1 MKKTTLTKGQRKFH
15 KDYYFG
21 IGIGLLVTAVAQ
33 ALRDLWWVTMFWGFV
48 FIVIAALGGRKK

>member
-1 MKKTTLTKGQRKFH
+1 MKKINLTKPQRQFH

-21 IGIGLLVTAVAQ
+21 IGIGLLVTAVAK
-33 ALRDLWWVTMFWGFV
+33 ALGDLWWVTMFWGFV